1 MDSSKVLIYRLGSL
15 GDTVVAL
22 PSFHLIARAFP
33 DAERRVL
40 TNFPVSGKAV
50 PLEAVIGE
58 SGLVHGYFRYPIGS
72 RNVRGLW
79 SLRQEISRWAPDV
92 LIYLAEARGSIKAYR
107 DALFFRS
114 CGIRKLIGVP
124 YSGDRQDLR
133 KLDGEARFES
143 EAHRLAR
150 CISELG
156 HIDLEDPGSW
166 DLRLSETEES
176 VVDGLLWVRIPEY
189 ISVCV
194 GTKLEVN
201 DWGKDNWASLL
212 SKVSSLYPE
221 LGLVLVGASSDERA
235 RSDLVAAKWNG
246 PKLNLCGLVPP
257 RISAAVLKRSVLFV
271 GHDSGPIHLAAA
283 TGVQC
288 VAIFSARNRPG
299 EWFPAGKRHHVIYHQ
314 TDCYGC
320 RLDQC
325 SKPTKKCMESI
336 SVQEVFDAVCQKFE
350 ETWVPKFGQSC
361 RVSPSR

>member
-1 MDSSKVLIYRLGSL
+1 L

-22 PSFHLIARAFP
+22 PSLHLIARAFP

-40 TNFPVSGKAV
+40 TNFPVSDKV
-50 PLEAVIGE
+50 SPLEDVIGE

-92 LIYLAEARGSIKAYR
+92 LIYLAEPRGSIKAYR

-114 CGIRKLIGVP
+114 CGIRNLIGVP
-124 YSGDRQDLR
+124 YSEDRQELR

-143 EAHRLAR
+143 EAHRLVR
-150 CISELG
+150 CISDLG

-166 DLRLSETEES
+166 DLRLKKAEERTADRLMWS
-176 VVDGLLWVRIPEY
+176 RIHEY
-189 ISVCV
+189 MTVSI
-194 GTKLEVN
+194 GTKVEVK
-201 DWGKDNWASLL
+201 DWGETNWASLL
-212 SKVSSLYPE
+212 SKISSRYPE
-221 LGLVLVGASSDERA
+221 LGLVLVGASDYKV
-235 RSDLVAAKWNG
+235 RSDLVAVKWNG
-246 PKLNLCGLVPP
+246 PKLNICGLVPS
-257 RISAAVLKRSVLFV
+257 RVSAAVLKRSVLFV
-271 GHDSGPIHLAAA
+271 GHDSGPMHLAAA
-283 TGVQC
+283 TGVRC

-325 SKPTKKCMESI
+325 SKHKKKCIETI

-350 ETWVPKFGQSC
+350 ERWLPKFGQSC